1 MWCSRRKKLEPGEL
15 PRVWIWS
22 RTCSGGGREWTGRV
36 PRSSPKLRS
45 YWMLH
50 GWKLFYHNYY
60 IRFQWKFFYQTSYTK
75 FPMKTCLLNKL
86 HQISN
91 ENLSTQKIYQFTMN
105 AFLPSKLHQIF
116 KENSFSKLHQISN
129 ENFCAKWI
137 ISNSQRKLAVIYRTE
152 LTCRPSALN
161 LHMWEMI
168 QAAAI
173 CRLGA
178 QVFSISQRPYSK

>member
-1 MWCSRRKKLEPGEL
+1 MRLRAGAHPHVMVASAGGHAFLPNKLHQISNENF
-15 PRVWIWS
+15 
-22 RTCSGGGREWTGRV
+22 
-36 PRSSPKLRS
+36 SSKYIAWNFR
-45 YWMLH
+45 
-50 GWKLFYHNYY
+50 WKLFYHNYY

-91 ENLSTQKIYQFTMN
+91 ENLSTKKIYQFTMN